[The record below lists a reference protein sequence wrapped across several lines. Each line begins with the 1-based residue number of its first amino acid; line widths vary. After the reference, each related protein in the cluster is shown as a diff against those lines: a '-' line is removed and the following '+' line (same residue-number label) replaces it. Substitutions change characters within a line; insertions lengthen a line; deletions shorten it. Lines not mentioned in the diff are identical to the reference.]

1 MVSLRLV
8 KPLLLLLMGVFLF
21 TRVTSGAIYYYIN
34 QRFIMLTVLAAAGFV
49 LFAYS
54 YLRQYLD
61 DASAADPHHH
71 HDHHH
76 HAPQTWLGLLI
87 VTLPFLLGWLVPAQ
101 PLGAV
106 AIANREINLGAAS
119 GLPSLN
125 APNADEM
132 MGFFT
137 GEPNILDWLNQF
149 QRSNNPAA
157 FDGQEARVIGFVY
170 RDARFGDDQFLV
182 ARFTVS
188 CCVADAS
195 PVGLLVRWPDALEL
209 PADQWVEVHGR
220 FEAAEFNGMAVP
232 VLVAEQVIRTEQP
245 AQPYLYL

>member
-71 HDHHH
+71 HHDHHY

-87 VTLPFLLGWLVPAQ
+87 VTLPFLLGLAGARAAAGRGGHRQ
-101 PLGAV
+101 P
-106 AIANREINLGAAS
+106 
-119 GLPSLN
+119 
-125 APNADEM
+125 
-132 MGFFT
+132 
-137 GEPNILDWLNQF
+137 
-149 QRSNNPAA
+149 
-157 FDGQEARVIGFVY
+157 
-170 RDARFGDDQFLV
+170 RD
-182 ARFTVS
+182 
-188 CCVADAS
+188 
-195 PVGLLVRWPDALEL
+195 
-209 PADQWVEVHGR
+209 
-220 FEAAEFNGMAVP
+220 
-232 VLVAEQVIRTEQP
+232 
-245 AQPYLYL
+245 

>member
-34 QRFIMLTVLAAAGFV
+34 RFIMLTVLAAAGFV

-71 HDHHH
+71 HDHHHH